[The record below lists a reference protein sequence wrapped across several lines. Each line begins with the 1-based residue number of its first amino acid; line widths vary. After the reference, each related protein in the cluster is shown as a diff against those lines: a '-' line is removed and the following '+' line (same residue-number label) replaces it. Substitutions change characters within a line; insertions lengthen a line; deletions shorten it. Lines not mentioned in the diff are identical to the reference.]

1 MADDLKLTD
10 RSEQLIKQAI
20 NLAENNSVA
29 QVHPLHL
36 ACALWEPE
44 VEDGTST
51 SASAQPSSLF
61 QTSFEKAGLDKQTF
75 SRALLSHTN
84 RLPSVYP
91 APSPPLPLAQGTHV
105 VLRAAIAAQKEQRD
119 SYVAVDHL
127 LLAILKVAKDVPELR
142 SMFTEAKV
150 DERARKKLEDEIRK
164 ARGNRKVDSK
174 SAEEGF
180 ESLQK
185 YATDL
190 TALAA
195 EGKLDPVIGR
205 DKEVRRTIAILSR
218 RTKNSAIL
226 IGEPG
231 VGKWPLSAC

>member
-1 MADDLKLTD
+1 
-10 RSEQLIKQAI
+10 
-20 NLAENNSVA
+20 
-29 QVHPLHL
+29 
-36 ACALWEPE
+36 
-44 VEDGTST
+44 
-51 SASAQPSSLF
+51 
-61 QTSFEKAGLDKQTF
+61 
-75 SRALLSHTN
+75 
-84 RLPSVYP
+84 
-91 APSPPLPLAQGTHV
+91 
-105 VLRAAIAAQKEQRD
+105 
-119 SYVAVDHL
+119 

-231 VGKWPLSAC
+231 VGKSPHSAC